1 MYLKMKEASMALCLG
16 LTCMPALAQ
25 QRQVTGTVKDV
36 NGEPMIGV
44 TIMINGRS
52 AAVTDLD
59 GNYTISNVNP
69 NSKLTVSYVGYQ
81 EQVVTIGNRT
91 TINLTMKEDNQNL
104 DEVVV
109 IGYGTMKKK
118 DLTGSVASVNTKDI
132 NQVAS
137 ANALQAMQAKVP
149 GVDLQQSDG
158 QAGSGVSMTLRG
170 NRSLLASNNPLIL
183 VDGVEYGSTL
193 DIPASDIESMDI
205 LKDAASTAIYGTKGA
220 NGVIIITTKR
230 GKAGR
235 TSVSFNGYL
244 SFNSATGVTKSMY
257 GDKEVQRLIDK
268 KDYEDAAKVLG
279 VEVAVVKAVKDVEA
293 GGAGYVFS
301 NHPTILFESHVFWRE
316 LKKRGIVPSKYRDNE
331 ILNQTQKKGKAY
343 YVGGVGEY
351 ARLLKARLI
360 NTDAA
365 NASASWGLFQIMGNN
380 YKACGCRTIDAFVK
394 LMSKGER
401 EQLMLFMEFI
411 KNSGDMLSCLKKK
424 DWEGF
429 ACRYNGSDYKDNN
442 YHIKLQNAYN
452 KYKR

>member
-257 GDKEVQRLIDK
+257 GDKEVQRMIDA
-268 KDYEDAAKVLG
+268 KDYK
-279 VEVAVVKAVKDVEA
+279 
-293 GGAGYVFS
+293 
-301 NHPTILFESHVFWRE
+301 N
-316 LKKRGIVPSKYRDNE
+316 
-331 ILNQTQKKGKAY
+331 
-343 YVGGVGEY
+343 
-351 ARLLKARLI
+351 
-360 NTDAA
+360 
-365 NASASWGLFQIMGNN
+365 
-380 YKACGCRTIDAFVK
+380 
-394 LMSKGER
+394 
-401 EQLMLFMEFI
+401 MLS
-411 KNSGDMLSCLKKK
+411 SGD
-424 DWEGF
+424 
-429 ACRYNGSDYKDNN
+429 
-442 YHIKLQNAYN
+442 
-452 KYKR
+452 

>member
-193 DIPASDIESMDI
+193 DIPASDVEGDLKKLPQSCLDALMTGMTGLNSLKWLRSSLRLTEKSSWRGSMRPNPRHRVRWSCDFMP
-205 LKDAASTAIYGTKGA
+205 GA
-220 NGVIIITTKR
+220 PITTFR
-230 GKAGR
+230 R
-235 TSVSFNGYL
+235 
-244 SFNSATGVTKSMY
+244 
-257 GDKEVQRLIDK
+257 
-268 KDYEDAAKVLG
+268 
-279 VEVAVVKAVKDVEA
+279 
-293 GGAGYVFS
+293 
-301 NHPTILFESHVFWRE
+301 
-316 LKKRGIVPSKYRDNE
+316 
-331 ILNQTQKKGKAY
+331 
-343 YVGGVGEY
+343 
-351 ARLLKARLI
+351 
-360 NTDAA
+360 
-365 NASASWGLFQIMGNN
+365 GLF
-380 YKACGCRTIDAFVK
+380 
-394 LMSKGER
+394 S
-401 EQLMLFMEFI
+401 
-411 KNSGDMLSCLKKK
+411 SS
-424 DWEGF
+424 
-429 ACRYNGSDYKDNN
+429 S
-442 YHIKLQNAYN
+442 
-452 KYKR
+452 

>member
-1 MYLKMKEASMALCLG
+1 MFYLCNSFITTQQKTNLNSLKMQKRRFLLALLLCTLW
-16 LTCMPALAQ
+16 LTGFAQ
-25 QRQVTGTVKDV
+25 KSITGTVKDKA
-36 NGEPMIGV
+36 GEPMIGV

-193 DIPASDIESMDI
+193 DIP
-205 LKDAASTAIYGTKGA
+205 
-220 NGVIIITTKR
+220 
-230 GKAGR
+230 
-235 TSVSFNGYL
+235 
-244 SFNSATGVTKSMY
+244 
-257 GDKEVQRLIDK
+257 
-268 KDYEDAAKVLG
+268 
-279 VEVAVVKAVKDVEA
+279 
-293 GGAGYVFS
+293 VF
-301 NHPTILFESHVFWRE
+301 
-316 LKKRGIVPSKYRDNE
+316 
-331 ILNQTQKKGKAY
+331 
-343 YVGGVGEY
+343 
-351 ARLLKARLI
+351 
-360 NTDAA
+360 
-365 NASASWGLFQIMGNN
+365 
-380 YKACGCRTIDAFVK
+380 
-394 LMSKGER
+394 
-401 EQLMLFMEFI
+401 
-411 KNSGDMLSCLKKK
+411 
-424 DWEGF
+424 
-429 ACRYNGSDYKDNN
+429 
-442 YHIKLQNAYN
+442 
-452 KYKR
+452 